1 MAPHAE
7 PSNAPGSSP
16 WLYALGLLPAL
27 MGWLPG
33 ESRLLQLLGG
43 LVVLLVMVALRQR
56 ERAVRRHLAALSND
70 ARTDALTGLKNR
82 RAFLEQLEAASAA
95 AVDAERVS
103 VASFDLDGFK
113 QVNDALGHAAGDTLL
128 TAMAR
133 LLEDHLRA
141 GGDCAFRLGG
151 DEFAVLLRD
160 TDAFEAQVFAR
171 RVREGLLEYARAR
184 ALPPGVGVS
193 VGVAM
198 LRPGESPHHALE
210 RADAA
215 MYECKRDG
223 RRAGASEAGERVD
236 ALHQRYAPGVLR
248 RAERLLGDRA
258 AAEDVTT
265 HVLQA
270 LVERDAECV
279 TSRSGW
285 RSSTDWLYRV
295 TTHLCLDR
303 LRGDR
308 RVLPGG
314 DPSSLDW
321 VREKLGHARR
331 LEAEAAVYVYLDGL
345 SARDAGALLGMPAG
359 QVEALLERFGAVH
372 EGPTLRVLPV
382 TVS

>member
-1 MAPHAE
+1 MAPHAD
-7 PSNAPGSSP
+7 PPNAPGPSP

-33 ESRLLQLLGG
+33 ETRLLQLLGSV
-43 LVVLLVMVALRQR
+43 VVLLVMVALRQR

-103 VASFDLDGFK
+103 IAYFDLDGFK
-113 QVNDALGHAAGDTLL
+113 QVNDALGHAAGDMLL
-128 TAMAR
+128 TVTAR
-133 LLEDHLRA
+133 LLEDNLRA
-141 GGDCAFRLGG
+141 GGDAAFRLGG

-160 TDAFEAQVFAR
+160 TDAEEAQVFTR
-171 RVREGLLEYARAR
+171 RVRDGLTEYARAR
-184 ALPPGVGVS
+184 ALPQGVGVS

-198 LRPGESPHHALE
+198 LRPGEAPHHALE

-223 RRAGASEAGERVD
+223 RRAAAADGEGRLE
-236 ALHQRYAPGVLR
+236 ALHQRYAPQVFR

-258 AAEDVTT
+258 GAEDVTT

-270 LVERDAECV
+270 LVERDAEGAA
-279 TSRSGW
+279 TRSGW

-303 LRGDR
+303 LRGGR

-321 VREKLGHARR
+321 VREKLGQARR

-345 SARDAGALLGMPAG
+345 SARDAGALLGMPER
-359 QVEALLERFGAVH
+359 QVDALLERFGAVH
-372 EGPTLRVLPV
+372 EGPTLRVLPA